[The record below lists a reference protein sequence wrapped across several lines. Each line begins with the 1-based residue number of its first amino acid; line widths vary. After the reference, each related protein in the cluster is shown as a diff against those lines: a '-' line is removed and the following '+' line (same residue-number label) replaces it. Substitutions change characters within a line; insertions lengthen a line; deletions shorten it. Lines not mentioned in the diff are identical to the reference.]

1 MKLSAGIV
9 VVRREDDRWKFLLL
23 RAYRNW
29 DFPKGEVE
37 PGESPLE
44 TAVRETGEETGIADL
59 DFRWGPA
66 FRETAPYNR
75 GTKTA
80 RYYLAVTTRA
90 EVVFAVNP
98 AIGAP
103 EHHEYRWLSAEALER
118 LVPVRLKPIAAW
130 AVETVAT

>member
-1 MKLSAGIV
+1 MILSAGIV
-9 VVRREDDRWKFLLL
+9 VVRREDERWIFLLL

-44 TAVRETGEETGIADL
+44 TAVRETREETGITDL
-59 DFRWGPA
+59 EFTWGHT
-66 FRETAPYNR
+66 FKETVPYNR

-80 RYYLAVTTRA
+80 RYYLAATTQT

-118 LVPVRLKPIAAW
+118 LVPARLKPIAAW
-130 AVETVAT
+130 AVEAVGT